1 MSERKE
7 LKKFIIAA
15 EIYDTE
21 LPQKIYS
28 ELSSK
33 LPELDKEYYYDLD
46 IVFNKSVYQ
55 CMEFYEYPLEKP
67 LEQKEGKQYKAKELI
82 SNILSEQLDQIL
94 KEIETLEFDLGSSGI
109 IGDNIDNHN
118 IEVTLYRG
126 DKKEYRKNG
135 NLMPHIRANSIM
147 PDRPY
152 IVEKTVKFFAD
163 MCLRKMEEDKKKELE
178 KNRHT
183 PNMIKAEI
191 IFNALAEV
199 LDDIDTESML
209 SEAIIESDC
218 PLKLKKRT
226 KTEIANN
233 PISKNTDLDCPEF
246 LLYKENTDGLWT
258 LEKIENLKA
267 AKYIITREGFNL
279 KGTAEIV
286 VLKNLNPVLFS
297 LFEETDEGLVEIDK
311 ENARGKKK
319 LNLIWNK

>member
-1 MSERKE
+1 MKERKE
-7 LKKFIIAA
+7 IKKFIIIA

-21 LPQKIYS
+21 LPQKIHN
-28 ELSSK
+28 ELSSN
-33 LPELDKEYYYDLD
+33 LPELDKEYYYNLD
-46 IVFNKSVYQ
+46 IVFSKSVYR
-55 CMEFYEYPLEKP
+55 CMEFYQYPLEKT
-67 LEQKEGKQYKAKELI
+67 LEQKEGKQSDTKELI
-82 SNILSEQLDQIL
+82 SNILSEQLNKVL

-152 IVEKTVKFFAD
+152 ILERAVKVFTD
-163 MCLRKMEEDKKKELE
+163 ICLRKMEEDKKKELE
-178 KNRHT
+178 KNNHT

-191 IFNALAEV
+191 VFKSLAEV
-199 LDDIDTESML
+199 IDDIDTESML
-209 SEAIIESDC
+209 SEAIIESDW
-218 PLKLKKRT
+218 PLKLKKGT
-226 KTEIANN
+226 KTEVANN
-233 PISKNTDLDCPEF
+233 PISKNTYLDCPEF
-246 LLYKENTDGLWT
+246 LLYKENTDGFWT
-258 LEKIENLKA
+258 LEKIEDLKE

-279 KGTAEIV
+279 KRTAEIV
-286 VLKNLNPVLFS
+286 VLKTLKPVLFS
-297 LFEETDEGLVEIDK
+297 LFEETDEGLVEVDK